1 MICFFYFVHLNNVIL
16 IILNIV
22 NVLMNMDKKNI
33 LSVKNLEK
41 IYNTKDAPNTH
52 ALNNLNLDVKE
63 GEIFGLLG
71 PNGAGKTTFINILAG
86 TVTKT
91 SGQVNVWGFDLDKN
105 PRQVKASIGIVPQEI
120 NLDPFFSPRKLLELQ
135 AGLYGIKKK
144 DRITDTILKLVSLDK
159 QANSYARSLSGGM
172 KRRLLMAKALVHQ
185 PPIIFL
191 DEPTAGVDVELRQNL
206 WENVKSLNEQGVTII
221 LTTHYLEEAEKMCGR
236 IAILNKGNVVALD
249 TTKNLLD
256 KIQTKK
262 VIIKTDKNTNIQNE
276 DLPSLKIISNS
287 QSKISVSYEKSKM
300 NIEQLINFIKKN
312 DVKIIDIST
321 DDGDLEDVFL
331 RLIKS

>member
-1 MICFFYFVHLNNVIL
+1 MS
-16 IILNIV
+16 
-22 NVLMNMDKKNI
+22 KKNI
-33 LSVKNLEK
+33 LSVKNLKK
-41 IYNTKDAPNTH
+41 IYSNKKISDTH

-86 TVTKT
+86 TVIK
-91 SGQVNVWGFDLDKN
+91 SEGQVNVWGFDLDKN
-105 PRQVKASIGIVPQEI
+105 PRQVRASVGIVPQEV

-144 DRITDTILKLVSLDK
+144 DRITDSILKLVSLEK

-185 PPIIFL
+185 PPIVFL

-206 WENVKSLNEQGVTII
+206 WKNVRLLNDLGVTII
-221 LTTHYLEEAEKMCGR
+221 LTTHYLEEAEKMCDR
-236 IAILNKGNVVALD
+236 IAILNKGNIVALD
-249 TTKNLLD
+249 STKNLLD
-256 KIQTKK
+256 RIQTKK
-262 VIIKTDKNTNIQNE
+262 VTFKTDKIINIKDNE
-276 DLPSLKIISNS
+276 INSLKVIS
-287 QSKISVSYEKSKM
+287 KLGTEICVSYEKSKM
-300 NIEQLINFIKKN
+300 YMDELISLIKKN
-312 DVKIIDIST
+312 NVKIIDIST

-331 RLIKS
+331 RLIKN